1 MHPLVKLAKEA
12 VEACIGDGHV
22 LDTPE
27 ELDEE
32 MRQKAGVFICLKKH
46 GELRGCIGTISPV
59 TECLASEI
67 IRNAISASSEDPR
80 FPPVGKDELD
90 GIEYTVDVL
99 YPPEPILDQDELDH
113 KRYGVIISKGIR
125 RGLLLPDL
133 DGVDTVEQQL
143 SIAMQKA
150 GISPD
155 EEDVEIQRFKVQRY
169 T

>member
-12 VEACIGDGHV
+12 VEACVGDGHV
-22 LDTPE
+22 LATPE

-80 FPPVGKDELD
+80 FPPVGKDEID

-99 YPPEPILDQDELDH
+99 YPPEPVLDPEELDPG
-113 KRYGVIISKGIR
+113 RYGVIVSKGIR

-143 SIAMQKA
+143 YIAMQKA

-155 EEDVEIQRFKVQRY
+155 EPDVEIQRFKVQRY

>member
-12 VEACIGDGHV
+12 VEVCIGDGHV

-80 FPPVGKDELD
+80 FSPVSKDELD

-99 YPPEPILDQDELDH
+99 YPPEPILDPEELDP
-113 KRYGVIISKGIR
+113 KRYGVIVSKGIR

-133 DGVDTVEQQL
+133 EGVDTVEQQL
-143 SIAMQKA
+143 DIAMQKA
-150 GISPD
+150 GIEPD
-155 EEDVEIQRFKVQRY
+155 EEDIEIQRFKVQRY